1 MKKNKKLKA
10 ALVGVITAI
19 TYLIVLRLNL
29 NMYISIILAAI
40 IIFVCATIIDNY
52 HK

>member
-10 ALVGVITAI
+10 ALVGAISAI
-19 TYLIVLRLNL
+19 TVLTVLRLNL
-29 NMYISIILAAI
+29 NMYISIILSAI

-52 HK
+52 HN